1 MAELHDVDSMV
12 LMQRASDL
20 TLVFSSS
27 CATDAEMDAAIIER
41 ADIRVELQRRD
52 YEVRKQR
59 GELYEWELDD

>member
-1 MAELHDVDSMV
+1 MAELRDEDSMV

-20 TLVFSSS
+20 TTVFSSET
-27 CATDAEMDAAIIER
+27 ATDAEMDAAITER

-52 YEVRKQR
+52 YEIRKQR